1 MVNGWKWTFGAI
13 VTLLVV
19 AIVILITPIQ
29 LEILAVK
36 SLVKADVLLL
46 DPGHGG
52 IDGGAESATGVCEKN
67 INLNI
72 ALKIRQMA
80 EGDGWTVVMTREEDV
95 GLYPQKDRQSIRS
108 LKTEDLLARKK
119 IIEEEK
125 PLVAVSIHLNSF
137 KQDPG
142 VRGAQT
148 FYPGSGDQTIQDQS
162 KLLAEAIQA
171 NLVEGLSDGTNR
183 TALAKR
189 DVLLFKNPVVPIAIV
204 ECGFLS
210 NREEAALLNQ
220 DEYQRKI
227 AECIYRGI
235 MEYTGKEGKPPLQII
250 DNRG

>member
-1 MVNGWKWTFGAI
+1 MMKGWKWAVGTI
-13 VTLLVV
+13 STLLII

-29 LEILAVK
+29 LEILAAK
-36 SLVKADVLLL
+36 SFAKDDVLLL

-52 IDGGAESATGVCEKN
+52 VDGGAESSAGVCEKN

-80 EGDGWTVVMTREEDV
+80 EVDGWTVVMTREEDV
-95 GLYPQKDRQSIRS
+95 GLYSKKDRQSIRS

-119 IIEEEK
+119 IIEEVR

-148 FYPGSGDQTIQDQS
+148 FYPGSGDENIQEQS

-171 NLVEGLSDGTNR
+171 ILIEGLSDGTNR
-183 TALAKR
+183 KALAKR
-189 DVLLFKNPVVPIAIV
+189 DVLLFKNPVVPIVIV

-220 DEYQRKI
+220 DDYQRKI